1 MINKK
6 ALTHFDKNGN
16 PSMVDIN
23 SKEMTKRV
31 AIAIGKI
38 KMQPKTLKKILDI
51 KIKKG
56 DVLNIA
62 KIAGIMASKKTE
74 QLIPLCHSIP
84 LSYVNVDL
92 MPDIENSLI
101 NIKAEASL
109 IGKTGV
115 EMEAIMGVNAALTTI
130 YDLSKIVNPH
140 LKIDNVKLL
149 IKEGGKSGLW
159 TNPDGLPEFLKNI
172 F

>member
-1 MINKK
+1 MMNEKV
-6 ALTHFDKNGN
+6 LTHFDKNGN

-84 LSYVNVDL
+84 LSYVDVDL
-92 MPDIENSLI
+92 TPDIENSLI

-115 EMEAIMGVNAALTTI
+115 EMEAFTAVTIASLTI
-130 YDLSKIVNPH
+130 YDMCKS
-140 LKIDNVKLL
+140 IDREMEITDIKLVH
-149 IKEGGKSGLW
+149 KSGGKSG
-159 TNPDGLPEFLKNI
+159 EFNAKV
-172 F
+172 

>member
-1 MINKK
+1 MMSKE

-23 SKEMTKRV
+23 AKEMTKRV

-84 LSYVNVDL
+84 LSYVNIDL
-92 MPDIENSLI
+92 TPDIENSLI

-115 EMEAIMGVNAALTTI
+115 EMEALTAVTIASLTI
-130 YDLSKIVNPH
+130 YDMCKS
-140 LKIDNVKLL
+140 IDREMEITDIKL
-149 IKEGGKSGLW
+149 IYKSGGKSG
-159 TNPDGLPEFLKNI
+159 EFNAKV
-172 F
+172 

>member
-1 MINKK
+1 MMNEKV
-6 ALTHFDKNGN
+6 LTHFDKNGN

-84 LSYVNVDL
+84 LSYVDVDL
-92 MPDIENSLI
+92 TPDIENSLI

-115 EMEAIMGVNAALTTI
+115 EMEAFTAVTIASLTI
-130 YDLSKIVNPH
+130 YDMCKS
-140 LKIDNVKLL
+140 IDREMEITEIKLVH
-149 IKEGGKSGLW
+149 KSGGKSG
-159 TNPDGLPEFLKNI
+159 EFNAKV
-172 F
+172 

>member
-1 MINKK
+1 MMNKGV
-6 ALTHFDKNGN
+6 LTHFDKNGN

-92 MPDIENSLI
+92 TPDIENSLI

-109 IGKTGV
+109 VGKTGV
-115 EMEAIMGVNAALTTI
+115 EMEAFTAVTIASLTI
-130 YDLSKIVNPH
+130 YDMCKS
-140 LKIDNVKLL
+140 IDREMEITDIKLVH
-149 IKEGGKSGLW
+149 KSGGKSG
-159 TNPDGLPEFLKNI
+159 EFNAK

>member
-1 MINKK
+1 MNKNK
-6 ALTHFDKNGN
+6 LTHLDDDGN

-23 SKEMTKRV
+23 IKEMTKRV

-38 KMQPKTLKKILDI
+38 TMHSDTLQKILDI

-62 KIAGIMASKKTE
+62 KIAGIMAAKKTD
-74 QLIPLCHSIP
+74 QLIPLCHTIP

-92 MPDIENSLI
+92 EPDEKNSCI
-101 NIKAEASL
+101 NIKAESSL

-115 EMEAIMGVNAALTTI
+115 EMEAFTAVSIASLTI
-130 YDLSKIVNPH
+130 YDMCKS
-140 LKIDNVKLL
+140 IDREMVISDIKLVH
-149 IKEGGKSGLW
+149 KSGGKSG
-159 TNPDGLPEFLKNI
+159 EFNAKV
-172 F
+172 

>member
-1 MINKK
+1 
-6 ALTHFDKNGN
+6 
-16 PSMVDIN
+16 MVDIN
-23 SKEMTKRV
+23 SKEITKRV

-92 MPDIENSLI
+92 TPDIKNSLI

-109 IGKTGV
+109 VGKTGV
-115 EMEAIMGVNAALTTI
+115 EMEAFTAVTIASLTI
-130 YDLSKIVNPH
+130 YDMCKS
-140 LKIDNVKLL
+140 IDREMEITDIKLVH
-149 IKEGGKSGLW
+149 KSGGKSG
-159 TNPDGLPEFLKNI
+159 EFNVKV
-172 F
+172 

>member
-1 MINKK
+1 
-6 ALTHFDKNGN
+6 
-16 PSMVDIN
+16 MVDIN

-84 LSYVNVDL
+84 LSYVDVDL
-92 MPDIENSLI
+92 TPDIENSLI

-115 EMEAIMGVNAALTTI
+115 EMEAFTAVTIASLTI
-130 YDLSKIVNPH
+130 YDMCKS
-140 LKIDNVKLL
+140 IDREMEITDIKLVH
-149 IKEGGKSGLW
+149 KSGGKSG
-159 TNPDGLPEFLKNI
+159 EFNAKV
-172 F
+172 